1 MIFAY
6 FKILIRKGLI
16 NIQKLGL
23 LFKPYLTLGLKLS
36 ILSIFILSFLL
47 TLLMFILKTNSIG
60 DVIHDFNHSNYLNL
74 LLNYIPIL
82 FSMLLLFFASNSLTL
97 SLGVVSFVVI
107 VASLINRFKIIF
119 RDDPFFP
126 WDLALG
132 SELIGIAGSFGTR
145 NIILAILFIIIFII
159 GIILAY
165 FWVTTE
171 KLKPMYRAI
180 CCAVCAITMYI
191 LNSTIYHD
199 TALINSLHVTGNVF
213 NQVNTFNS
221 RGFVYSFIYTHNV
234 HRFSMPDDFDIEPI
248 NYHLANFVPADN
260 TDDMVRP
267 HIIMIMSE
275 AFSEMG
281 LNPQVSFEGF
291 EYHPQHYWSQIIER
305 EETIYGQIVVP
316 NLGGGTADTEFDVLT
331 ALNTRN
337 LRGAPFSHRL
347 VTNYF
352 ESIPSLLNDLGYR
365 SVALHPGFRWFYN
378 RQNVFRFFGFEHLY
392 DIEYFEDYHFKG
404 MYISEWATM
413 DKLLDI
419 FERHL
424 EDYPDTPLFSFT
436 VTIQNHGPY
445 TDKYL
450 VDTNFSTTLD
460 LTPEEMNPIS
470 NYFHGLRDKDK
481 DTELQRIIEHFE
493 NTDEPV
499 VLVYFSDHLPAFTP
513 SIYAQFYPDI
523 FEPNS
528 LESAVRL
535 HTVPFIIWQNQAA
548 RAITP
553 IEENFQTAI
562 MPDNMTI
569 SSNFLGAYVMQLLG
583 FENLSPFFDY
593 VNNLRTKFPIILE
606 SMSYSIDGRY
616 SIYMT
621 PEERLPIIIYR
632 HWQSHIIFNQ

>member
-1 MIFAY
+1 M
-6 FKILIRKGLI
+6 I
-16 NIQKLGL
+16 NIKN
-23 LFKPYLTLGLKLS
+23 FKFLSKSYLTIGP
-36 ILSIFILSFLL
+36 ILSIALVFAFSFLL
-47 TLLMFILKTNSIG
+47 TLLMFLIKPNGLSGILN
-60 DVIHDFNHSNYLNL
+60 DFARAGYINL
-74 LLNYIPIL
+74 LLNYIPVL
-82 FSMLLLFFASNSLTL
+82 FFMLLLFFVFNSLTL
-97 SLGVVSFVVI
+97 SAGIVSFVVI
-107 VASLINRFKIIF
+107 ISSLINRHKIIL

-145 NIILAILFIIIFII
+145 NIILAIVFVIVFII
-159 GIILAY
+159 GIVFSY
-165 FWVTTE
+165 FWITTE
-171 KLKPMYRAI
+171 KLKPIYRGGCSIA
-180 CCAVCAITMYI
+180 CAVAMYI

-199 TALINSLHVTGNVF
+199 TELINSIPVTGNVF
-213 NQVNTFNS
+213 NQVNTFMS
-221 RGFVYSFIYTHNV
+221 RGFIYSFIYMHNV
-234 HRFSMPDDFDIEPI
+234 HRISMPEDFDIDPI
-248 NYHLANFVPADN
+248 NYQINNFVPRN
-260 TDDMVRP
+260 TNEELVTP
-267 HIIMIMSE
+267 HIVMIMSE

-291 EYHPQHYWSQIIER
+291 EYHPQYYWKQIIER
-305 EETIYGQIVVP
+305 EETIYGQIIVP

-331 ALNTRN
+331 GLNTRN

-352 ESIPSLLNDLGYR
+352 ESIPNLLNDLGYR

-392 DIEYFEDYHFKG
+392 DIEYFEYYHFKG
-404 MYISEWATM
+404 MYISEEATM
-413 DKLLDI
+413 DKLIDI
-419 FERHL
+419 FQRHL
-424 EDYPDTPLFSFT
+424 RDYPDTPFFNFT

-460 LTPEEMNPIS
+460 LTPEEMNPVS
-470 NYFHGLRDKDK
+470 NYFHGLRDKDIH
-481 DTELQRIIEHFE
+481 LQRLIEYFE
-493 NTDEPV
+493 NSDEPV
-499 VLVYFSDHLPAFTP
+499 VLVYFSDHLPAFSP

-528 LESAVRL
+528 IQSTVRL
-535 HTVPFIIWQNQAA
+535 HTVPFIIWQNDAA
-548 RAITP
+548 REITP

-593 VNNLRTKFPIILE
+593 VNYMRTRFPIILE
-606 SMSYSIDGRY
+606 SMSVSIDGQY

-621 PEERLPIIIYR
+621 PEERAALIAYR
-632 HWQSHIIFNQ
+632 HWQFYKIFNQ

>member
-1 MIFAY
+1 MIHIE
-6 FKILIRKGLI
+6 KIRF
-16 NIQKLGL
+16 
-23 LFKPYLTLGLKLS
+23 LFKTYLTLGLKTS
-36 ILSIFILSFLL
+36 IVSVFILSFLL
-47 TLLMFILKTNSIG
+47 TILMFIIKTTGWG
-60 DVIHDFNHSNYLNL
+60 DVVHDFRNSNYMNL

-82 FSMLLLFFASNSLTL
+82 FSMLLLFFMSNSLTL
-97 SLGVVSFVVI
+97 ATGIVSFVVI
-107 VASLINRFKIIF
+107 VASLINRFKIIL

-132 SELIGIAGSFGTR
+132 SELVGIAGSFGTR
-145 NIILAILFIIIFII
+145 NIILAISFVIVFII
-159 GIILAY
+159 GIVLFY
-165 FWVTTE
+165 FWVRTE
-171 KLKPMYRAI
+171 KMKPIYRGI
-180 CCAVCAITMYI
+180 TSVVCAAIMFH
-191 LNSTIYHD
+191 LNATVYRD

-234 HRFSMPDDFDIEPI
+234 HRISMPDDFNIAPI
-248 NYHLANFVPADN
+248 NEQINNFTPKIIN
-260 TDDMVRP
+260 DDIVTP

-281 LNPQVSFEGF
+281 LHPEVSFEGF
-291 EYHPQHYWSQIIER
+291 EYHPQYYWKQIIGR
-305 EETIYGQIVVP
+305 AETIHGQIIVP

-331 ALNTRN
+331 GLNTRN

-352 ESIPSLLNDLGYR
+352 ESIPSLLDQLGYR
-365 SVALHPGFRWFYN
+365 SIALHPGFRWFYN

-392 DIEYFEDYHFKG
+392 DIEYFEYYHFKG

-413 DKLLDI
+413 DKLIDI
-419 FERHL
+419 FDSHL
-424 EDYPDTPLFSFT
+424 EDYPDTPFFNFT

-460 LTPEEMNPIS
+460 LTPEEMNPVS
-470 NYFHGLRDKDK
+470 NYFHGLRDKD
-481 DTELQRIIEHFE
+481 TELQRLIEHFE
-493 NTDEPV
+493 ATDEPV

-528 LESAVRL
+528 LGSTVRL
-535 HTVPFIIWQNQAA
+535 HTVPFMIWQNEAA

-553 IEENFQTAI
+553 LEENFETII
-562 MPDNMTI
+562 MPENMTI
-569 SSNFLGAYVMQLLG
+569 SSSFLGAYVMQLLG

-593 VNNLRTKFPIILE
+593 VNYIRTRFPIILE
-606 SMSYSIDGRY
+606 SMSVGMDGKYSIN
-616 SIYMT
+616 MT
-621 PEERLPIIIYR
+621 EEERDPLILYR
-632 HWQSHIIFNQ
+632 HWQFHKIFNQ